1 MNYMLLII
9 GAIILAIF
17 LGEKFEV
24 NAGIIGVVFAYL
36 IGSFIIGLSPDEIF
50 ALWPVELFMVI
61 FGVSFFFNFANENG
75 TLEIIGRHLIYAF
88 RNHLFWL
95 PFGFFLASALISGLG
110 GSIWGAVPIVGFL
123 ALNIAKENNLDTRII
138 SIAVIEGALAGG
150 LFPFGPLGAI
160 VQGLIATTGFA
171 DNAGNIAW
179 ELFLASTIYPILLL
193 LFLMFL
199 DRKND
204 AYKHVVLKE
213 PAPFNKMQ
221 IRTITLMSIFIG
233 LLLFFPIADNF
244 TNGNIAFIANINES
258 LNLGLMGIVFGLIA
272 YILKLA
278 DGPTVLNRTPWS
290 VIWMTCGISLLIG
303 VGTQVGITETLA
315 QLIAYVPTPVIPV
328 TIALLCGCMSIF
340 SSTIGV
346 IAPLFFTTLP
356 ALFLA
361 TGWNPAIMAICIII
375 GGFAATVTPFS
386 DGGSLLLAS
395 SGYDGADQKK
405 LYNTLLFK
413 VTPFTVG
420 SAALT
425 ALFLSIIHG
434 M

>member
-1 MNYMLLII
+1 MSYMLLII

-24 NAGIIGVVFAYL
+24 NAGIIGVVFAYI
-36 IGSFIIGLSPDEIF
+36 IGSFIIGLSPDDIF

-75 TLEIIGRHLIYAF
+75 TLEIIGHHLIYAF
-88 RNHLFWL
+88 KDHLFWL

-123 ALNIAKENNLDTRII
+123 ALNIAKENNLDLRIVA
-138 SIAVIEGALAGG
+138 IAVIEGALAGG

-160 VQGLIATTGFA
+160 VQGLMASTGFA
-171 DNAGNIAW
+171 EMSLAISW
-179 ELFLASTIYPILLL
+179 ELFIVSTIYPILLL
-193 LFLMFL
+193 LFLMFR
-199 DRKND
+199 DRQNN
-204 AYKHVVLKE
+204 AYQNVKLKE
-213 PAPFNKMQ
+213 PEAFNEKQ
-221 IRTITLMSIFIG
+221 KQTVALMSIFIG
-233 LLLFFPIADNF
+233 IMLFFPIADNF
-244 TNGNIAFIANINES
+244 TGGSIPIIANINAS
-258 LNLGLMGIVFGLIA
+258 LNLGLMGILFGVIA
-272 YILKLA
+272 YITNLA
-278 DGPTVLNRTPWS
+278 DGQKVLNRTPWS
-290 VIWMTCGISLLIG
+290 VIWITCGISLLIG
-303 VGTQVGITETLA
+303 VGVQVGITEALA
-315 QLIAYVPTPVIPV
+315 ELIAYVPTPIIPV

-356 ALFLA
+356 ALQIA

-395 SGYDGADQKK
+395 SGYYGQDQKN

-425 ALFLSIIHG
+425 ALTLSIIHSI
-434 M
+434 